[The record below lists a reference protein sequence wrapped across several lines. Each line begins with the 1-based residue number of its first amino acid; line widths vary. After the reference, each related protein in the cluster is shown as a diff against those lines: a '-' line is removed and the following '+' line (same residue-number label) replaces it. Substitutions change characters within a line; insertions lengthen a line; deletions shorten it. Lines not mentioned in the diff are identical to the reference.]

1 MKTVFRK
8 YKNNFQNTHRALSS
22 LILAKSNSHATPE
35 LCDPTSKSTS
45 SDTDLHVPR
54 STVIRGDL
62 SHPGTVVIA
71 GTVLGNVSCRHLTI
85 NEKARIRG
93 DVTAQELI
101 IDGALTGTVSAPR
114 IMFRPTSRVEGPVYC
129 NWFKLEQGAYFE
141 GRMRRMAPSKPL
153 DPSSV
158 DIQRTSDEAS
168 SPPAQDFAS
177 APLALAV

>member
-1 MKTVFRK
+1 MRAAIERHKSAIQAAGQAFLSKMKSQTK
-8 YKNNFQNTHRALSS
+8 KSTN
-22 LILAKSNSHATPE
+22 AK
-35 LCDPTSKSTS
+35 LCDPS
-45 SDTDLHVPR
+45 SQSPSYTKLHIPK

-85 NEKARIRG
+85 NEKARING

-101 IDGALTGTVSAPR
+101 IDGELIGAVAAPR

-141 GRMRRMAPSKPL
+141 GRMRRMDQKKSRDLSNIGLEAEDSAP
-153 DPSSV
+153 V
-158 DIQRTSDEAS
+158 IV
-168 SPPAQDFAS
+168 PAGGFAP
-177 APLALAV
+177 APLALAG